1 MKQGWT
7 RPIFI
12 VGMNGSGTTMLAD
25 ALNHHP
31 QIYIHKIE
39 SRIIPYYCQQL
50 GAFGDLQRE
59 DNFRKLVDDFAN
71 NYAFRV
77 CNDNKRPDIA
87 YEFDALSVPNLS
99 TAIDL
104 TFSFFAARE
113 NKFVWGDH
121 SPGYGAFIPYLQSLF
136 PQVKIIHLIRDGRDC
151 AQSFKRRFGQNIYRT
166 LVTWKNL
173 VRKAQRDGHAAGPDR
188 YLEVKYEN
196 LTSDP
201 ETHMRQ
207 ILSFID
213 LPFDS
218 SVLTSSMPMYSEN
231 EGSPRIN
238 HPGIIVPNSGKW
250 RQFFSHTNIRKMEQ
264 IGGAALREAGYE
276 TMYCE
281 GDRDVVAPL
290 LLYWKFLDKI
300 NASFIFFKRYKGP
313 NKWGVFFA
321 QMMTSLK
328 QEKSKKLG

>member
-1 MKQGWT
+1 MKQDWT
-7 RPIFI
+7 GPIFI

-31 QIYIHKIE
+31 QIYIHRVE

-50 GAFGDLQRE
+50 GTFGDTQQE

-77 CNDNKRPDIA
+77 CNNNKRPKIE
-87 YEFDALSVPNLS
+87 YEFNALSVPNFP

-113 NKFVWGDH
+113 NKVVWGDH
-121 SPGYGAFIPYLQSLF
+121 SPSYGAFIPYLQSLF

-151 AQSFKRRFGQNIYRT
+151 AQSFKRRFGQNVYRAM
-166 LVTWKNL
+166 VTWKKL
-173 VRKAQRDGHAAGPDR
+173 VRKAHRDGLAAGPDR

-207 ILSFID
+207 ILSFIG

-218 SVLTSSMPMYSEN
+218 SVLNSSMPMYKVS
-231 EGSPRIN
+231 EGSLKNN
-238 HPGIIVPNSGKW
+238 HPATIVPNSGKW
-250 RQFFSHTNIRKMEQ
+250 REFFSHSEIRKMEQ

-276 TMYCE
+276 TQYCE

-290 LLYWKFLDKI
+290 LFYWKILDKI
-300 NASFIFFKRYKGP
+300 NASFDFFRRYKGP
-313 NKWGVFFA
+313 NKWGIFFSL
-321 QMMTSLK
+321 MMTSLK
-328 QEKSKKLG
+328 QERSKKLG